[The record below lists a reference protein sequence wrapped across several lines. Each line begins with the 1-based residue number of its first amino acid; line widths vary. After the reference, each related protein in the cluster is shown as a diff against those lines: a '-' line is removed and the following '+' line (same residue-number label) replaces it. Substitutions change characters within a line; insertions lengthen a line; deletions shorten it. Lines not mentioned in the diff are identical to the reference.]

1 MFARMRKLFGGKP
14 KRGDLVTVLN
24 GPNAG
29 KTGTVTAISG
39 QGVTVYIDE
48 WSEPTLAAESL
59 RVLRRGRP
67 AEFGPP
73 EAGTD
78 VDYEEARTRIRQ
90 IPPSDLG

>member
-1 MFARMRKLFGGKP
+1 MFDQIRNLFRGKP
-14 KRGDLVTVLN
+14 RRGDLVTVLN
-24 GPNAG
+24 GPDAG

-39 QGVTVYIDE
+39 QGVTVYFDE
-48 WSEPTLAAESL
+48 WSEPTLAAESV
-59 RVLRRGRP
+59 RILRRGSP

-73 EAGTD
+73 DAGTD